1 MSSFK
6 SCCFAERRYVD
17 GSILTKCQFVYGKKT
32 SAVKLSQ
39 TGCRYQLERIKRFDR
54 PGIGERSIVMIVSV
68 CLCVSVCL
76 SVRKH
81 ISGNT
86 RPIFTKF
93 TARVTHGRGSVL
105 FWRRC
110 DTLCTSGLMND
121 VIFPHKPKQ
130 LNVAAQLMEAQPTR
144 GLRLDCK
151 RRVRIPVAGQC
162 THTQRPIPR
171 A

>member
-1 MSSFK
+1 
-6 SCCFAERRYVD
+6 
-17 GSILTKCQFVYGKKT
+17 
-32 SAVKLSQ
+32 
-39 TGCRYQLERIKRFDR
+39 
-54 PGIGERSIVMIVSV
+54 MIVSV

-93 TARVTHGRGSVL
+93 TVRVTYGRGSVL

-110 DTLCTSGLMND
+110 DKLCTSGFMDD

-130 LNVAAQLMEAQPTR
+130 LNVAAQLMEGQPTY
-144 GLRLDCK
+144 GLRLDYK
-151 RRVRIPVAGQC
+151 RRLGIPIAGQC
-162 THTQRPIPR
+162 THTHRPTPR

>member
-1 MSSFK
+1 MPVRLRK
-6 SCCFAERRYVD
+6 SIGSKIEPD
-17 GSILTKCQFVYGKKT
+17 GMPLSIRVHKKGT
-32 SAVKLSQ
+32 VGHAQTYYSDPDRGVEYCDDSLCLSV
-39 TGCRYQLERIKRFDR
+39 F
-54 PGIGERSIVMIVSV
+54 
-68 CLCVSVCL
+68 VCL

-93 TARVTHGRGSVL
+93 TVRVTYGRGSVL

-110 DTLCTSGLMND
+110 DKLCTSGFMDD

-130 LNVAAQLMEAQPTR
+130 LNVAAQLMEGQPTY
-144 GLRLDCK
+144 GLRLDYK
-151 RRVRIPVAGQC
+151 RRLGIPIAGQC
-162 THTQRPIPR
+162 THTHRPTPR

>member
-1 MSSFK
+1 M
-6 SCCFAERRYVD
+6 E
-17 GSILTKCQFVYGKKT
+17 KKT

-54 PGIGERSIVMIVSV
+54 PPIGERSIVMIVSV

-93 TARVTHGRGSVL
+93 TVHVTYGRGSVL

-110 DTLCTSGLMND
+110 DKLCTSGFMDD

-130 LNVAAQLMEAQPTR
+130 LNVAAQLMEGQPTY
-144 GLRLDCK
+144 GLRLDYK
-151 RRVRIPVAGQC
+151 RRLGIPIAGQC
-162 THTQRPIPR
+162 THTHRPTPR